1 LRSRAACRPFD
12 HHVDSDRR
20 RWWKLRDTTMLGM
33 QGMYDHELVALGM
46 GIRRA
51 EREGALSDAEALQDL
66 RDRLLATLPAPHGPD

>member
-1 LRSRAACRPFD
+1 
-12 HHVDSDRR
+12 
-20 RWWKLRDTTMLGM
+20 MLGM